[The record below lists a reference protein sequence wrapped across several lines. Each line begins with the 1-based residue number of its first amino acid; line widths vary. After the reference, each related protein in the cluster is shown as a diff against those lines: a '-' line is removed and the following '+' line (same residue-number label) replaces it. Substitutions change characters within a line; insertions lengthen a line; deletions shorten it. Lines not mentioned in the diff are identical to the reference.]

1 MCGSA
6 SSHDFCLNI
15 PWIGL
20 VSLNIF
26 FALNPNEEQLT
37 LKKEE
42 VTLFFFFCQK
52 DELFFFSKECFI
64 FIFRQCSKRQGK
76 LIEI

>member
-42 VTLFFFFCQK
+42 VTLFFFFLP
-52 DELFFFSKECFI
+52 E
-64 FIFRQCSKRQGK
+64 R
-76 LIEI
+76 

>member
-42 VTLFFFFCQK
+42 VTLFFFCQK
-52 DELFFFSKECFI
+52 DELFFFQKSVLYLFLDSVQKD
-64 FIFRQCSKRQGK
+64 KGN
-76 LIEI
+76 

>member
-1 MCGSA
+1 MCWSA

-15 PWIGL
+15 PWLGL

-42 VTLFFFFCQK
+42 VTLFFFFARKMSCFFQK
-52 DELFFFSKECFI
+52 SVLHLFLDSVRKD
-64 FIFRQCSKRQGK
+64 KGNW
-76 LIEI
+76 

>member
-42 VTLFFFFCQK
+42 VTLFFFFFARKMSCFFFRKSVLYLFLDSVQK
-52 DELFFFSKECFI
+52 DK
-64 FIFRQCSKRQGK
+64 GN
-76 LIEI
+76 

>member
-1 MCGSA
+1 MCWSA

-15 PWIGL
+15 PWLGL

-42 VTLFFFFCQK
+42 VTFFFFFCQK
-52 DELFFFSKECFI
+52 DVLFFYKEFFTFI
-64 FIFRQCSKRQGK
+64 LDSVRKDKGNW
-76 LIEI
+76 